1 MPRAGRLK
9 PGLTGLLLTS
19 KSQGARAHSDYFLCP
34 PGNGAITTTLPSQA
48 GPPAVAP
55 ARGDA
60 TVLAPVLP
68 WLPGPFFWVAG
79 TEMRHA

>member
-1 MPRAGRLK
+1 MACHWDK
-9 PGLTGLLLTS
+9 PGMLSRLLVTS

-34 PGNGAITTTLPSQA
+34 PGNGAIATTLPSQA

-60 TVLAPVLP
+60 TDGPGASLAAGAVF
-68 WLPGPFFWVAG
+68 PG
-79 TEMRHA
+79 RR